1 MAYLSKDDYTLRISV
16 EHLDEVLEEAAQD
29 SALSVDQIRNNAE
42 SWAQALVKSYL
53 VSKYNI
59 AAEYALD
66 SASSARNF
74 LIKQVTIDLALCTL
88 HKTINPRDLPEHI
101 SKACDASMLWLEQAR
116 DGVIVVDLTP
126 QTPASGEIIYQRSF
140 IGSQRKF
147 ISKPYSDRS
156 VIGEDDAS

>member
-16 EHLDEVLEEAAQD
+16 EHLNEILAEAALD
-29 SALSVDQIRNNAE
+29 SGLSAEQIRNNAE

-53 VSKYNI
+53 VTKYNI

-74 LIKQVTIDLALCTL
+74 LIRQVTIDLSLCTL

-116 DGVIVVDLTP
+116 AGVIVVDLTP
-126 QTPASGEIIYQRSF
+126 QTPAAGEIVYQRSF

-147 ISKPYSDRS
+147 ISKPYADRS